1 MKSQAQRAY
10 LHINEP
16 EVAKKFEAETP
27 KGKKLPY
34 KKIKKNV
41 KKITGGKRVKRNV
54 K

>member
-10 LHINEP
+10 LHIHEP

-34 KKIKKNV
+34 KKKIKSRTKG
-41 KKITGGKRVKRNV
+41 KKVNLKR
-54 K
+54 